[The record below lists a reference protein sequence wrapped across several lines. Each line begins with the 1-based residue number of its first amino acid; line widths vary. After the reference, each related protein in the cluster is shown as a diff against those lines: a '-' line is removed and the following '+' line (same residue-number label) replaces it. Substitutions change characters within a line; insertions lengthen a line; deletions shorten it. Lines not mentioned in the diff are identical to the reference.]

1 MLDQFT
7 AFIRKEDLCQAGD
20 RILAA
25 VSGGPDS
32 VLLAFLLKTAG
43 YTIGLAHCNY
53 QLRGAESDADEEL
66 ARKTAAAWGLP
77 FFRKAFDTRRIA
89 QERGLS
95 IQEAARDLRYE
106 WLEELRQQEGYDLV
120 ATGHHLDDAIETM
133 LFNLIKG
140 CGIHGLHG
148 ILPKR
153 GRLIRPLLFAE
164 KGQILEYLET
174 ADIAYREDLTNRE
187 TYYDR
192 NKIRHLIIPL
202 MEALNPRFRQGMRET
217 LLRMRD
223 TEKLF
228 DHAVDSWRDRTV
240 QVDRIGLRINW
251 AELMQSPAPPTL
263 LYEVLSPYGFRSN
276 QLRSLFENPAL
287 QPGRQ
292 LLSQSHRLLS
302 DREYLLLEPLP
313 QKGEPTYIE
322 IPATAEEAAIPGGFL
337 RLKKLDHKPVTF
349 SASPHE
355 ALLDAAS
362 VQFPVVLRRWKPGDY
377 FHPLGMKGKRKK
389 LQDFF
394 TDLKV
399 PVFEKEKIWI
409 LEISGQIAWVIGYR
423 IDENFKMREDSEG
436 GWYFRFEH
444 DWTGLDRM
452 ASDRQ
457 D

>member
-7 AFIRKEDLCQAGD
+7 AFIRKEGLCQPGD
-20 RILAA
+20 RILVA

-32 VLLAFLLKTAG
+32 VLLAFLLQTAG

-66 ARKTAAAWGLP
+66 ARKTATIWGLP
-77 FFRKAFDTRRIA
+77 FFRKAFNTSLIA
-89 QERGLS
+89 KERGLS

-106 WLEELRQQEGYDLV
+106 WLEDLRQREGYDLI

-164 KGQILEYLET
+164 KAQILEYLGA
-174 ADIAYREDLTNRE
+174 ADIAFREDHTNRE

-192 NKIRHLIIPL
+192 NKIRHQIIPV
-202 MEALNPRFRQGMRET
+202 METLNPRFRQGMSET

-228 DHAVDSWRDRTV
+228 DHAVGNWRDRTV
-240 QVDRIGLRINW
+240 KIDHNKLKINW
-251 AELMQSPAPPTL
+251 MELIKSPAPPTL
-263 LYEVLSPYGFRSN
+263 LYEILSPYGFRSN
-276 QLRSLFENPAL
+276 QLRSLFESPGL

-302 DREYLLLEPLP
+302 DREYLLLEPLA
-313 QKGEPTYIE
+313 QKGEATYFEIE
-322 IPATAEEAAIPGGFL
+322 AGVNEVAVPGGAL
-337 RLKKLDHKPVTF
+337 RLKKLDQKPATYP
-349 SASPHE
+349 ASPKE
-355 ALLDAAS
+355 AVLDAAS
-362 VQFPVVLRRWKPGDY
+362 VQFPVVLRHWKPGDY

-394 TDLKV
+394 TDLKI

-423 IDENFKMREDSEG
+423 IDEKFKMREDSVG
-436 GWYFRFEH
+436 GWYFVFE
-444 DWTGLDRM
+444 
-452 ASDRQ
+452 Q